1 MPTCLLLL
9 CLFRLD
15 ATTAVD
21 ARQLAQIGHIQAQ
34 ERDDRML
41 LYPADSVVLL
51 NLVTHLIF
59 KSPHLFAWHNN
70 RRCYQDDHCYSV
82 KVTLFLPSFDDC
94 LTFCP
99 RANVTIDRD
108 AVAIQVE
115 GAKVISTDDKKVI
128 KLCDEDFSAL
138 VRYLQKDSDSLS
150 EDEENDWDNFES
162 EGCQDNFSVLVDSRV
177 MLTKSGRSIGRPVR
191 LDS

>member
-1 MPTCLLLL
+1 MLGIIT
-9 CLFRLD
+9 
-15 ATTAVD
+15 
-21 ARQLAQIGHIQAQ
+21 
-34 ERDDRML
+34 DD
-41 LYPADSVVLL
+41 V
-51 NLVTHLIF
+51 I
-59 KSPHLFAWHNN
+59 K
-70 RRCYQDDHCYSV
+70 DDHCYSV

-99 RANVTIDRD
+99 RANVTIHRD

-177 MLTKSGRSIGRPVR
+177 MLTKSGRSIRRPVR